1 MISTGRVLTAQL
13 GADEAFLGEQLM
25 TSAGIRSYTA
35 APLVTKAAP
44 FGVLVLTSASAALPD
59 QQDMD
64 FFARVSLQVSFAVEN
79 MLAYEEIAV
88 LKARLEEENACLIEE
103 IKSEHNFEE
112 MVGNSPAFRA
122 LTETIRRVAPTDA
135 TVLIT
140 GESGTG
146 KELAARA
153 LHSLSSRRHKPLVKV
168 NCAAIAPSLVESE
181 LFGHVRGAFTGALDR
196 RVGRFEFAQG
206 GTLFLDEVGELP
218 LEIQAKLLRVLQ
230 EHEFEPVGS
239 NRTIQ
244 VDARIIAATNRR
256 LEEAVSEGR
265 FRADLYFRLNVFP
278 VVLPPLRERRS
289 DIPDLVSYI
298 LVNYNRQFGR
308 TIESVADET
317 LKRLTDYDWPGNIR
331 ELQNLLARA
340 VVLSVGSC
348 IKVGSRIFPSSQVT
362 EPDVA
367 EASQDLNQIE
377 KNHISR
383 VLKDSRWVIEGSKG
397 AAVVLGMH
405 PNTLRSRMK
414 KLGILRPR

>member
-1 MISTGRVLTAQL
+1 VLTW
-13 GADEAFLGEQLM
+13 
-25 TSAGIRSYTA
+25 
-35 APLVTKAAP
+35 
-44 FGVLVLTSASAALPD
+44 TSASSDLPTE
-59 QQDMD
+59 QEMD
-64 FFARVSLQVSFAVEN
+64 FFAQVSRQVSLVVEN
-79 MLAYEEIAV
+79 MLAYEQIAI
-88 LKARLEEENACLIEE
+88 LKARLENENAYLIEE
-103 IKSEHNFEE
+103 IKSEHNFDE
-112 MVGNSPAFRA
+112 MVGQSPAFRA
-122 LTETIRRVAPTDA
+122 LTDTILRVAPTDA

-153 LHSLSSRRHKPLVKV
+153 VHSHSQRRHKPLVKV
-168 NCAAIAPSLVESE
+168 NCAAISPGLVESE

-244 VDARIIAATNRR
+244 SDVRVIAATNRR
-256 LEEAVSEGR
+256 LEEAVAEGR

-278 VVLPPLRERRS
+278 VALPALRERRS
-289 DIPDLVSYI
+289 DVPELVSFI

-308 TIESVADET
+308 AIESVSDET
-317 LKRLTDYDWPGNIR
+317 MQRLTEYSWPGNIR

-340 VVLSVGSC
+340 VVLSDGPVLRIGPEFFPVAPAGTTPLTLSTTGTAQSLSERERQH
-348 IKVGSRIFPSSQVT
+348 ILKVL
-362 EPDVA
+362 
-367 EASQDLNQIE
+367 QDA
-377 KNHISR
+377 
-383 VLKDSRWVIEGSKG
+383 RWVIEGPQG
-397 AAVVLGMH
+397 AATILALH

-414 KLGILRPR
+414 KLNISRPR